1 MTRKLSHY
9 SLGKRREERSMPPNE
24 FPGKKHRTIRE
35 KLILAGAASAI
46 IYCAVSLGRTI
57 YQTGAYEDK
66 LQQAKTAKD
75 VAIVQH
81 REVAREHEQLQDPDY
96 LTGVARRDYR
106 YSKPGEIVFIL
117 KDEGKQ
123 IKGFEQANSEEEA
136 AQSEEE

>member
-1 MTRKLSHY
+1 MTRKLSRY

-117 KDEGKQ
+117 KDEGK
-123 IKGFEQANSEEEA
+123 
-136 AQSEEE
+136 